1 MGRAKKLAL
10 WIGGGA
16 AVFFA
21 IVAVGVL
28 VLFRDSATP
37 LSEESTAGL
46 YVYQT
51 TGFETASALGGGRH
65 DYPAETY
72 LSIVDRDCGTAYRWQ
87 ALEERWDETLLCDD
101 GRLDSSISWH
111 KWFGVEDT
119 SEYVCD
125 ESAHLYPIGDETTWA
140 FSCENAG
147 VTTVNWVYEVVG
159 METIGIGGEGVDVL
173 HVMATETDS
182 GTTVGTGTHHRW
194 VLTDPYLVVKE
205 RVDIANTTDSPIGG
219 VDYVEQY
226 EIVLTSLSPSE

>member
-10 WIGGGA
+10 WLGGGA
-16 AVFFA
+16 AVFVA

-37 LSEESTAGL
+37 LSGEDKAGL

-72 LSIVDRDCGTAYRWQ
+72 LSVVVEDCGTAYRWQ
-87 ALEERWDETLLCDD
+87 ALEERWDETLLCED
-101 GRLDSSISWH
+101 GRLDRTTSWH
-111 KWFGVEDT
+111 KWFGVEDL
-119 SEYVCD
+119 SHYICD
-125 ESAHLYPIGDETTWA
+125 ASAHVVPIGDETTWA
-140 FSCENAG
+140 FQCENAG
-147 VTTVNWVYEVVG
+147 VTTVHWVYEVVG
-159 METIGIGGEGVDVL
+159 IETVEIGGEEVEATHIV
-173 HVMATETDS
+173 ATETDS

-194 VLTDPYLVVKE
+194 VLTNPYLVVKE
-205 RVDIANTTDSPIGG
+205 RVDIANTTESPIGG

-226 EIVLTSLSPSE
+226 EIVLTSLAPSE